1 MEKLELKKLLKHL
14 YNPPS
19 KAPVMVEVP
28 PMNFLEING
37 AGKPDS
43 HAAVQ
48 AIEALYA
55 VAYTLKFSVRKLKSI
70 DYPVMPLEGLWW
82 ADDMARFTMEDNA
95 NRKWTYMI
103 MQPELITAEMV
114 KRAVDDVRFK
124 KNPAALPKLRFEK
137 FDEGMSAEIMY
148 FGPYADEGPSIQ
160 KLHDL
165 LREKGYV
172 FDGIRQK
179 HHEIYLSDP
188 RRTAPEKLKTVIR
201 QPGRKP

>member
-1 MEKLELKKLLKHL
+1 MEKLELKKTLKHL

-28 PMNFLEING
+28 PMNFLMIDG

-43 HAAVQ
+43 LAASA

-55 VAYTLKFSVRKLKSI
+55 VAYTIKFSVKKLKTM

-82 ADDMARFTMEDNA
+82 ADDMNKFMMEDKA
-95 NRKWTYMI
+95 NWKWTYMI
-103 MQPELITAEMV
+103 MQPEVVTAEMV

-124 KNPAALPKLRFEK
+124 KNPSALPKLKFERFE
-137 FDEGMSAEIMY
+137 EGPSAQIFY
-148 FGPYADEGPSIQ
+148 IGPYADEGPTI
-160 KLHDL
+160 KRLHDL
-165 LREKGYV
+165 LHEQGYV
-172 FDGIRQK
+172 FDGVKQK

-188 RRTAPEKLKTVIR
+188 RRTAPEKLKTVLR

>member
-1 MEKLELKKLLKHL
+1 MEKLELKKTLKHL

-28 PMNFLEING
+28 AMNFLMIDG
-37 AGKPDS
+37 SGKPDS
-43 HAAVQ
+43 LDAAA

-55 VAYTLKFSVRKLKSI
+55 VAYTIKFSVRKLKSI

-82 ADDMARFTMEDNA
+82 ADDMTRFSTEDKA
-95 NRKWTYMI
+95 NWKWTYMI
-103 MQPELITAEMV
+103 MQPDFVTAEIV

-124 KNPAALPKLRFEK
+124 KNPSALPKLKFEK
-137 FDEGMSAEIMY
+137 FDEGTSAQIFY
-148 FGPYADEGPSIQ
+148 IGAYADEGPAI
-160 KLHDL
+160 KRLHDL
-165 LREKGYV
+165 LHEQGYV
-172 FDGIRQK
+172 FDGVKQK